1 MTGALDSDNLTVA
14 QALEYWLENRRAD
27 VKRSTWKSYYCA
39 AAYVVGPLL
48 EGKRGQRYNFTRS
61 GRKPPDA
68 KFVQMLG
75 PTLVGELTVRRQVFC
90 DTVSLTTGAIDVITS
105 LKPVMRS
112 SAAFACAIGKPTHS

>member
-90 DTVSLTTGAIDVITS
+90 DRLRFSRREALARFGFQVRRLYADAAIVC
-105 LKPVMRS
+105 V
-112 SAAFACAIGKPTHS
+112 